1 MNLKRFFALP
11 LLCCCLLLAACQSMP
26 PVNFSAPNVGYS
38 TKKIDGE
45 LKSITVTLARP
56 DEVTGEMPNIDGVHI
71 GQEWQTAIVEAINKM
86 AIFKDDAKKKFS
98 LSVKVTA
105 LNISKGG
112 ITMTSSATATYTI
125 IDRSNGDVIYT
136 RNISSEGVTPLDFA
150 LIGAIRVRESV
161 NRAVQNNITQFLQDL
176 ETININKPMFPS
188 QTSPK

>member
-1 MNLKRFFALP
+1 M
-11 LLCCCLLLAACQSMP
+11 
-26 PVNFSAPNVGYS
+26 V
-38 TKKIDGE
+38 
-45 LKSITVTLARP
+45 
-56 DEVTGEMPNIDGVHI
+56 
-71 GQEWQTAIVEAINKM
+71 
-86 AIFKDDAKKKFS
+86 IFKDDAKKKFS

-136 RNISSEGVTPLDFA
+136 RNISSEGITPLDFA

-188 QTSPK
+188 QASPK